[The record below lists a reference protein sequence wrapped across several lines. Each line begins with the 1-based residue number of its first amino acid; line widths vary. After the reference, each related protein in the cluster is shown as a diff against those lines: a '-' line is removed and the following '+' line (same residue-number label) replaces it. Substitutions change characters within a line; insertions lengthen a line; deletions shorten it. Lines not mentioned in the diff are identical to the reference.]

1 MKTYPRP
8 TTFRLLVLSLVLILG
23 VAACDFTATPQE
35 ATNEV
40 GTEHTVSANVDHP
53 DGAPWSATFTII
65 SGPNAGLNSATDGT
79 CNNCAGTGTDT
90 AQWTY
95 ESNGTPGTD
104 VIRVCVDF
112 PPFGDLCTGDVDF
125 QEDVTKEWIVV
136 STPTPTPTRT
146 PTQVPDPGFAPD
158 LFTATPTRTLTATPT
173 RTATPVATIDPRL
186 GEVAAIQPPSTGD
199 GGVSGGGLGDAALF
213 AIATAV
219 IGICTASLALRRS
232 RNH

>member
-1 MKTYPRP
+1 MKPRLAA
-8 TTFRLLVLSLVLILG
+8 RLSLFVLFIVLG
-23 VAACDFTATPQE
+23 TAACSFTAEPQT

-40 GTEHTVSANVDHP
+40 GTEHTVGANVGII
-53 DGAPWSATFTII
+53 DGAPWTASFAII
-65 SGPNAGLNSATDGT
+65 SGPNQGLNSATDGT
-79 CNNCAGTGTDT
+79 CTNCADTGSGT
-90 AQWTY
+90 AEWTY

-104 VIRVCVDF
+104 VIRVCVDSL
-112 PPFGDLCTGDVDF
+112 FGDECTGAVDT
-125 QEDVTKEWIVV
+125 QEDLLKEWIVV
-136 STPTPTPTRT
+136 STSTPTPTRT
-146 PTQVPDPGFAPD
+146 PTRVPDPGFAPD